1 MSDLRVGN
9 GLFFEKGIDSI
20 TFKGSEQAQGLP
32 DLFELPPSGN
42 VQPQMLARMLALPNI
57 ESYLDDCAQPELDD
71 RELLLPGPFAEVL
84 DRTRETLRR
93 KSQEW
98 QGADPEAAR
107 DLVRA
112 ERVLNDE
119 HGLRDL
125 LRMYRS
131 SLFRG

>member
-1 MSDLRVGN
+1 MSDLRLGN

-20 TFKGSEQAQGLP
+20 TTKGREQVQGLP
-32 DLFELPPSGN
+32 DLFELPPSGS
-42 VQPQMLARMLALPNI
+42 VQPQMLEQMLALPNL
-57 ESYLDDCAQPELDD
+57 ESYLDDCTRPELDD
-71 RELLLPGPFAEVL
+71 RELLLPGPFAEAL
-84 DRTRETLRR
+84 DSTREMLRR
-93 KSQEW
+93 NSQER
-98 QGADPEAAR
+98 QAADPEAAR
-107 DLVRA
+107 DMARA

>member
-1 MSDLRVGN
+1 MSDIRLGN

-20 TFKGSEQAQGLP
+20 TFKGSEQVQGLP

-42 VQPQMLARMLALPNI
+42 VQPQMLDKMLALPNI
-57 ESYLDDCAQPELDD
+57 DSYLDDCVRPELDD
-71 RELLLPGPFAEVL
+71 RELLLPVPFADAL
-84 DRTRETLRR
+84 DRTRATLRKMAEER
-93 KSQEW
+93 QA
-98 QGADPEAAR
+98 ADPEAAR
-107 DLVRA
+107 ELTRA

-131 SLFRG
+131 SVFRG